1 MSPIQI
7 VKGTSAKKSGK
18 KQRRRHSIMAFEM
31 IRLDRAS
38 DEPLHEQLYRRI
50 RDELVSATFNHNSS
64 RLPSSRDL
72 AVDLGVSRFTVNV
85 AFSRL
90 HSEGYLQSKIGSGT
104 FVAEPLP
111 ETFLSA
117 HTAKAEPHVERPPR
131 LSHRV
136 RNIPDQRVGK
146 QFDFGIAGPPG
157 VTFVPAVAALD
168 EFPIQI
174 WERLRAE
181 VLAKKGAHLLQYA
194 SSRGDPDLRKAL
206 ATYLCDYRGARCH
219 PDQII
224 ITAGTQQAMMISAM
238 ALVNRGE
245 VAWIEDPGFYQA
257 RRTFG
262 FAGATVV
269 PRPVDR
275 EGITIARPSKQRSPK
290 IIYVT
295 PSHQF
300 PLGMT
305 MSLARRTALI
315 EFARACDAYVFED
328 DHNSEFRYTGPP
340 LPCLQGLDN
349 FGRVIYAGTM
359 SKILYPSLRLGY
371 ILAPER
377 LVEPMIKIRAVIDQ
391 HSPAIDQATLA
402 RFLTEGFF
410 LSHIKRMRK
419 LYSDRREF
427 FIEQFNNLLSKYF
440 VLEIPEAGLHFV
452 AWLRQKEHLPL
463 ITRVCTEIGIRP
475 SPLSSCFMKAEPEA
489 ALTFGFAAWSRA
501 QIREGLSKF
510 AAALNSKLN

>member
-1 MSPIQI
+1 MSTIRI
-7 VKGTSAKKSGK
+7 VKRTSAKKSSK

-31 IRLDRAS
+31 ICLDRTS
-38 DEPLHEQLYRRI
+38 SEPLHEQLYRQI
-50 RDELVSATFNHNSS
+50 RDELVSATFNNNSS
-64 RLPSSRDL
+64 RLPSSRELAADL
-72 AVDLGVSRFTVNV
+72 RVSRFTVNV

-90 HSEGYLQSKIGSGT
+90 HSEGYLQSRIGSGT
-104 FVAEPLP
+104 FIAETLP

-117 HTAKAEPHVERPPR
+117 RTTKAEPRIERPPR
-131 LSHRV
+131 LSDRV
-136 RNIPDQRVGK
+136 RNIPDHRVGK
-146 QFDFGIAGPPG
+146 EFDFGIAGPPG
-157 VTFVPAVAALD
+157 VSFVPAVAALD
-168 EFPIQI
+168 EFPIEI
-174 WERLRAE
+174 WERLRGE

-206 ATYLCDYRGARCH
+206 AIYLCDYRGARCH

-257 RRTFG
+257 RRAFG

-275 EGITIARPSKQRSPK
+275 EGITIVRPSKQRLPK

-315 EFARACDAYVFED
+315 DFARTCDAYIFED

-349 FGRVIYAGTM
+349 AGRVIYAGTM
-359 SKILYPSLRLGY
+359 SKILYPSSRLGY
-371 ILAPER
+371 ILAPEQ
-377 LVEPMIKIRAVIDQ
+377 LVEPIIKIRAVIDQ

-419 LYSDRREF
+419 LYSDRREY

-440 VLEIPEAGLHFV
+440 VLEVPEAGLHFV
-452 AWLRQKEHLPL
+452 AWLRRKEYLPA
-463 ITRVCTEIGIRP
+463 IRRVCGEIGIRP
-475 SPLSSCFMKAEPEA
+475 SPLSSCFMKADPEP

-501 QIREGLSKF
+501 QIREGLGKL
-510 AAALNSKLN
+510 AAALRSKLN

>member
-1 MSPIQI
+1 MSTIATVKRMPI
-7 VKGTSAKKSGK
+7 KKSGK
-18 KQRRRHSIMAFEM
+18 KPRRRHSIMAFEM
-31 IRLDRAS
+31 VRLNRTA
-38 DEPLHEQLYRRI
+38 DEPLHEQLYRQI
-50 RDELVSATFNHNSS
+50 RDELVSASFNNNSS
-64 RLPSSRDL
+64 RLPSSREL
-72 AVDLGVSRFTVNV
+72 AADLGISRFTVNV

-90 HSEGYLQSKIGSGT
+90 HSEGYLQSRVGSGT
-104 FVAEPLP
+104 FISEPLP

-117 HTAKAEPHVERPPR
+117 KTVKAEPNIQRPPR
-131 LSHRV
+131 LSERV
-136 RNIPDQRVGK
+136 RNIPDRRAGK

-168 EFPIQI
+168 EFPIET
-174 WERLRAE
+174 WEQLRAE
-181 VLAKKGAHLLQYA
+181 VLEKKGAHLLQYA

-206 ATYLCDYRGARCH
+206 ATYLCDCRGARCH

-275 EGITIARPSKQRSPK
+275 EGITIGQPSKQGSPK

-315 EFARACDAYVFED
+315 DFARNRDAYIFED

-340 LPCLQGLDN
+340 LPCLQGLDTV
-349 FGRVIYAGTM
+349 GRVIYSGTM

-371 ILAPER
+371 IVAPEQ
-377 LVEPMIKIRAVIDQ
+377 LVEPMIKIRAVMDQ

-427 FIEQFNNLLSKYF
+427 FIDQFDKLLGKYF
-440 VLEIPEAGLHFV
+440 ALEIPEAGLHFV
-452 AWLRQKEHLPL
+452 AWVRQKEQMSL
-463 ITRVCTEIGIRP
+463 ITRVCSEIGIRP
-475 SPLSSCFMKAEPEA
+475 SPLSSCFMKATPEP

-501 QIREGLSKF
+501 QIREGLSKL
-510 AAALNSKLN
+510 AAALNSKLK